1 MNPHGIG
8 MNVLEVRD
16 LSVTYRP
23 DVRAVRGVSLSV
35 GRGQVLGVVGE
46 SGSGKTAVALAVL
59 GLLPERTKVTGSVR
73 LRGREL
79 LDLSDGEMSRIRGK
93 DLAMVFQDPLSS
105 LTPVH
110 AVGDQIAEAI
120 RIHSGAT
127 RAAARARAV
136 ELLDL
141 VGIPDAARRAR
152 AHPHE
157 FSGGMRQRVM
167 IAMAVAND
175 PLAIVADEP
184 TTALDVT
191 LQAQVLDV
199 LRTAGEA
206 AGAAILMI
214 THDLGM
220 VAGFA
225 DRVLV
230 MYAGRAVESG
240 PVEDIYRRPRM
251 PYTIGLLRSLPR
263 LDGTSGRP
271 VPIDGAPPP
280 LNALPPGCPFTPR
293 CPIAS
298 TACKD
303 EEPQLLPVGR
313 PGHAAACVNTPAT
326 RDSDAVFPLTAA
338 PDLFTPDG
346 PDVATRARTSRE
358 AVLDVKDLHRFHVE
372 HRSPLGRGT
381 GSLRA
386 VDGVT
391 FDIRAGETLGL
402 VGESGC
408 GKTTVLMEILAM
420 TRPRHGG
427 RIEVLGE
434 DTADLNGA
442 GRKALRRNV
451 QVVFQDPFSSLD
463 PRMRVSAI
471 LAEPLRTHG
480 FPTEHIPDRV
490 QELLKLV
497 GLEPSHAGRH
507 PHGLSGGQRQRV
519 AIARALALEPSLI
532 LLDEPVASLDVS
544 VQAGIIDLLEELRAR
559 LGLAYLFVAHDLA
572 VVRRVADRIAV
583 MHRGRIVEIGD
594 VEHVYEAPAHPYTC
608 ALLDAVP
615 IPDPVLER
623 KRGRV
628 RLPDVPPDAPRLENG
643 CRFRQRCPRYLVLS
657 EESRTLCDQEDP
669 EFRAV
674 AGEPD
679 RMVACHYALGVSA

>member
-1 MNPHGIG
+1 MNPRGIG
-8 MNVLEVRD
+8 TNVLEVQD
-16 LSVTYRP
+16 LAVTYRP
-23 DVRAVRGVSLSV
+23 DVRAVRGVSFSV

-59 GLLPERTKVTGSVR
+59 GLLPDRTEVTGSVR

-79 LDLSDGEMSRIRGK
+79 LGLSDGEMSRIRGK

-127 RAAARARAV
+127 RGAARARAV

-240 PVEDIYRRPRM
+240 QVEDIYRRPRM

-263 LDGTSGRP
+263 LDDAGGRP
-271 VPIDGAPPP
+271 VPIDGAPPQ
-280 LNALPPGCPFTPR
+280 LNALPPGCPFAPR
-293 CPIAS
+293 CPIAVG
-298 TACKD
+298 ACWDD
-303 EEPQLLPVGR
+303 EPEMLPVGR
-313 PGHAAACVNTPAT
+313 PGHAAACLNTPAT
-326 RDSDAVFPLTAA
+326 RDPDAVFPLTPTELLPPIGEDDAA
-338 PDLFTPDG
+338 
-346 PDVATRARTSRE
+346 RARTSRE

-372 HRSPLGRGT
+372 QRNSFGRGK
-381 GSLRA
+381 GLLRA
-386 VDGVT
+386 VDGVS

-420 TRPRHGG
+420 ARPRNGG
-427 RIEVLGE
+427 RIEILGE
-434 DTADLNGA
+434 DSAGLDGA

-463 PRMRVSAI
+463 PRMRVAAI
-471 LAEPLRTHG
+471 LAEPLRTHA
-480 FPTEHIPDRV
+480 FPSEHIPDRV

-497 GLEPSHAGRH
+497 GLEPSHANRH
-507 PHGLSGGQRQRV
+507 PYGLSGGQRQRV
-519 AIARALALEPSLI
+519 AIARALALEPSLV
-532 LLDEPVASLDVS
+532 LLDEPVAALDVS
-544 VQAGIIDLLEELRAR
+544 VQAGVIDLLEELRAR

-594 VEHVYEAPAHPYTC
+594 VEHVYEDPAHPYTC

-628 RLPDVPPDAPRLENG
+628 RLPDVPPDAPRLETG
-643 CRFRQRCPRYLVLS
+643 CLFRQRCPRYLALS
-657 EESRTLCDQEDP
+657 EASRALCDREDP
-669 EFRAV
+669 VSRSID
-674 AGEPD
+674 GEPD
-679 RMVACHYALGVSA
+679 RMVACHYALGVST

>member
-1 MNPHGIG
+1 

-16 LSVTYRP
+16 LDVTYRP

-35 GRGQVLGVVGE
+35 GRGEVVGVVGE
-46 SGSGKTAVALAVL
+46 SGSGKTALALAVL
-59 GLLPERTKVTGSVR
+59 GLLPRRTRVTGSVR

-79 LDLSDGEMSRIRGK
+79 LGLPDGEMSRVRGK
-93 DLAMVFQDPLSS
+93 DLATVFQDPLSS
-105 LTPVH
+105 LTPVYS
-110 AVGDQIAEAI
+110 VGDQIAEAI
-120 RIHSGAT
+120 RVHSGAT
-127 RAAARARAV
+127 RSAARARAV

-175 PLAIVADEP
+175 PVAIVADEP

-199 LRTAGEA
+199 LREAGAA
-206 AGAAILMI
+206 AGAGILLI
-214 THDLGM
+214 THDLGV

-230 MYAGRAVESG
+230 MYAGRAVETG
-240 PVEDIYRRPRM
+240 PVEDVYRRPRM

-263 LDGTSGRP
+263 LDGAGGRP
-271 VPIDGAPPP
+271 VPIDGSPPSP
-280 LNALPPGCPFTPR
+280 AALPPGCPFAPR
-293 CPIAS
+293 CPIAVP
-298 TACKD
+298 ACRD
-303 EEPQLLPVGR
+303 EEPPLLPVGR
-313 PGHAAACVNTPAT
+313 PTHSVACVNTPAT
-326 RDSDAVFPLTAA
+326 RDPDAVYPLSLA
-338 PDLFTPDG
+338 DLLPPVGPGDG
-346 PDVATRARTSRE
+346 QRARTSRP
-358 AVLDVKDLHRFHVE
+358 AVLTVTDLRSVHVE
-372 HRSPLGRGT
+372 HRGPLGRRSGT
-381 GSLRA
+381 LRA

-408 GKTTVLMEILAM
+408 GKTTVLMEVLAM
-420 TRPRHGG
+420 ARPRHGG

-434 DTADLNGA
+434 DTGALNGA
-442 GRKALRRNV
+442 RRKALRRNV
-451 QVVFQDPFSSLD
+451 QVVFQDPFGSLD

-480 FPTEHIPDRV
+480 FPAERIPDRV

-497 GLEPSHAGRH
+497 GLEPSHASRH

-519 AIARALALEPSLI
+519 GIARALALEPSLV
-532 LLDEPVASLDVS
+532 LLDEPVAALDVS
-544 VQAGIIDLLEELRAR
+544 VQAGIIDLLEELRTR
-559 LGLAYLFVAHDLA
+559 LELAYLFVAHDLA
-572 VVRRVADRIAV
+572 VVRRVADRVAV

-628 RLPDVPPDAPRLENG
+628 RLPDVPPDAPRLEGG
-643 CRFRQRCPRYLVLS
+643 CLFRHRCPRYLALS
-657 EESRTLCDQEDP
+657 EASRTRCAEEDP
-669 EFRAV
+669 VSRPV

-679 RMVACHYALGVSA
+679 RAVACHYALGGGE

>member
-79 LDLSDGEMSRIRGK
+79 LGLSDGEMSRIRGK

-127 RAAARARAV
+127 RGAARARAV

-141 VGIPDAARRAR
+141 VGIPDAARRCR

-220 VAGFA
+220 IAGFA

-263 LDGTSGRP
+263 LDGVGGRP

-280 LNALPPGCPFTPR
+280 LNALPPGCPFAPR
-293 CPIAS
+293 CPIAIS
-298 TACKD
+298 ACRD
-303 EEPQLLPVGR
+303 EEPLLLPVGR

-326 RDSDAVFPLTAA
+326 RDPDAVFPLTSTE
-338 PDLFTPDG
+338 LFPPDG
-346 PDVATRARTSRE
+346 PHDATRARTSRE

-372 HRSPLGRGT
+372 HRSPFGRGT
-381 GSLRA
+381 GVLRA

-408 GKTTVLMEILAM
+408 GKTTVLMEVLAM
-420 TRPRHGG
+420 ARTRHGG
-427 RIEVLGE
+427 RIEVFGE
-434 DTADLNGA
+434 DTASLNGA

-463 PRMRVSAI
+463 PRMRVSGI
-471 LAEPLRTHG
+471 LAEPLSTHG

-519 AIARALALEPSLI
+519 AIARALALEPGLV
-532 LLDEPVASLDVS
+532 LLDEPVAALDVS

-594 VEHVYEAPAHPYTC
+594 VEHVYETPAHPYTC

-628 RLPDVPPDAPRLENG
+628 RLPDVPPDAPRLERG
-643 CRFRQRCPRYLVLS
+643 CRFRQRCPRYLALS
-657 EESRTLCDQEDP
+657 EESRTRCDKEDP
-669 EFRAV
+669 ESRAV
-674 AGEPD
+674 DGEPD

>member
-1 MNPHGIG
+1 MNAGEAG

-16 LSVTYRP
+16 LDVTYRP

-35 GRGQVLGVVGE
+35 GRGEVLGVVGE
-46 SGSGKTAVALAVL
+46 SGSGKTALALAVL
-59 GLLPERTKVTGSVR
+59 GLLPQRTRVTGSVR

-79 LDLSDGEMSRIRGK
+79 LGLSDGEMSRVRGK

-110 AVGDQIAEAI
+110 PVGDQIAEAI
-120 RIHSGAT
+120 RVHSGAT
-127 RAAARARAV
+127 RSAARARAV

-141 VGIPDAARRAR
+141 VGIPEAARRAR

-175 PLAIVADEP
+175 PIAIVADEP

-199 LRTAGEA
+199 LREAGEA
-206 AGAAILMI
+206 AGAGILVI
-214 THDLGM
+214 THDLGV

-230 MYAGRAVESG
+230 MYAGRAVETG
-240 PVEDIYRRPRM
+240 PVEEVYRRPRM

-263 LDGTSGRP
+263 LDGAGARP
-271 VPIDGAPPP
+271 VPIDGAPPS
-280 LNALPPGCPFTPR
+280 LTALPPGCPFAPR
-293 CPIAS
+293 CPIAVP
-298 TACKD
+298 ACRD
-303 EEPQLLPVGR
+303 EEPPLLPVGR
-313 PGHAAACVNTPAT
+313 PAHAVACVNTPAT
-326 RDSDAVFPLTAA
+326 RDPDAVYPLSLADILPSA
-338 PDLFTPDG
+338 DRGDG
-346 PDVATRARTSRE
+346 TRTSRP
-358 AVLDVKDLHRFHVE
+358 AVLEVTDLRRFHFE
-372 HRSPLGRGT
+372 HRGPLGRRSGV
-381 GSLRA
+381 LRA

-408 GKTTVLMEILAM
+408 GKTTVLMEVLAM
-420 TRPRHGG
+420 ARPRNGG
-427 RIEVLGE
+427 RIEILGE
-434 DTADLNGA
+434 DTAALNGA
-442 GRKALRRNV
+442 RRKALRRNV

-480 FPTEHIPDRV
+480 FPVKHIPDRV

-497 GLEPSHAGRH
+497 GLEPSHAARH

-519 AIARALALEPSLI
+519 GIARALALEPSLI
-532 LLDEPVASLDVS
+532 LLDEPVAALDVS

-572 VVRRVADRIAV
+572 VVRRVADRVAV

-628 RLPDVPPDAPRLENG
+628 RLPDVPPDAPRLESG
-643 CRFRQRCPRYLVLS
+643 CRFRQRCPRYLALS
-657 EESRTLCDQEDP
+657 EASRTRCDQEDP
-669 EFRAV
+669 VSRII

-679 RMVACHYALGVSA
+679 RAVACHYALGVGK